1 MDNIDYEKMYKAVLQ
16 TATQWIKD
24 GCTDKERI
32 CLECV
37 FPELRESEDER
48 TCRELSEFISSIK
61 QISESGRTTWA
72 VREEDAGMCE
82 RFLAYLEKQKEQK
95 PEDWNNPDMREVRNN
110 LISVCR
116 DWECGKKT
124 TLLPVA
130 AVRARYFLEH
140 LVEPQKPAEW
150 SKEDEQM
157 LTGIIER
164 GSSQIPPTEP
174 ALRGEQMEWLMNR
187 LKSLRPQPKQEWSEE
202 EAINEIMPILNDVAY
217 QGAFGNPTEER
228 MIEFAKR
235 ILKSLRPS
243 WKPSKEQTGALL
255 YVLEHYALLTDG
267 IRDRLQ
273 SLYDDL
279 K

>member
-1 MDNIDYEKMYKAVLQ
+1 MDYEKKYKDALGRAKSIRFGNPQ
-16 TATQWIKD
+16 SGTANVVCEQI
-24 GCTDKERI
+24 
-32 CLECV
+32 

-48 TCRELSEFISSIK
+48 IRQYILSHLKYEYEK
-61 QISESGRTTWA
+61 NNTKA
-72 VREEDAGMCE
+72 VNGIPVVKIY
-82 RFLAYLEKQKEQK
+82 AYLEKQKEQK
-95 PEDWNNPDMREVRNN
+95 PKIEICPHSIKSKSYSMQKPAVPVLPCSAAWFEDDDEKQKEQKSAEWNDADMREARNN

-150 SKEDEQM
+150 SEEDERI

-187 LKSLRPQPKQEWSEE
+187 LKSLRP
-202 EAINEIMPILNDVAY
+202 
-217 QGAFGNPTEER
+217 
-228 MIEFAKR
+228 
-235 ILKSLRPS
+235 S
-243 WKPSKEQTGALL
+243 WKPSEEMTKALDKAIKNPTDIGIVTITLLNRLYEQ
-255 YVLEHYALLTDG
+255 
-267 IRDRLQ
+267 
-273 SLYDDL
+273 L
-279 K
+279 KQL